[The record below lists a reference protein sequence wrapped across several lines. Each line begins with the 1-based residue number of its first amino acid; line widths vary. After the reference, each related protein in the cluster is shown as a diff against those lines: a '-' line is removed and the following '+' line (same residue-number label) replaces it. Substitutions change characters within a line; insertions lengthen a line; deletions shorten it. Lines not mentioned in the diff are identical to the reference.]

1 MVIAAIAF
9 ALKESGIVHSFM
21 EVGYEH
27 MRRAN
32 HYHAIA
38 QNASQTT
45 NQPPSLQKMVPKNEK
60 KVDQT
65 TMANMYERLLAST
78 LGYSLF
84 HPFAVVSEVM
94 TINGAE

>member
-1 MVIAAIAF
+1 
-9 ALKESGIVHSFM
+9 
-21 EVGYEH
+21 
-27 MRRAN
+27 
-32 HYHAIA
+32 
-38 QNASQTT
+38 
-45 NQPPSLQKMVPKNEK
+45 MVPKNEK

-78 LGYSLF
+78 LGYALF

>member
-1 MVIAAIAF
+1 VVVIATIAF

-21 EVGYEH
+21 EVGCV
-27 MRRAN
+27 RACEQREPFTSSSRMLN
-32 HYHAIA
+32 TP
-38 QNASQTT
+38 QR
-45 NQPPSLQKMVPKNEK
+45 PVQKMVPKNEK

-78 LGYSLF
+78 LGYAFF